1 MDEIKDFMS
10 SPVKSISSDKSIEE
24 AAKLMDEMNVSS
36 TFIEENGDCVG
47 IVTSTDL
54 VKRALAKGLDAKT
67 TQVSSIMSK
76 PLIKMDHYLTRSE
89 ANEKMH
95 INKIKHLAV
104 TKEGKVIG
112 IVTRKDMI

>member
-1 MDEIKDFMS
+1 MDEIKNFMS

-24 AAKLMDEMNVSS
+24 AAQIMAENGISS
-36 TFIEENGDCVG
+36 IFIEENGDCIG

-54 VKRALAKGLDAKT
+54 VTRALAKGVDPKAT
-67 TQVSSIMSK
+67 SISSVMSK
-76 PLIKMDHYLTRSE
+76 PLIKMDHYLTREE

-95 INKIKHLAV
+95 KSKIKHLAV

-112 IVTRKDMI
+112 IMTRKDMI